1 MGKSFF
7 QSLTRIAMNF
17 AQLLGPVVGGA
28 IYQAGGF
35 YLPFLTMGT
44 LQVKSRTGIYVQVL
58 RKIYKDTLL
67 SRIIRLNK
75 K

>member
-1 MGKSFF
+1 MRKSFL

-58 RKIYKDTLL
+58 RKIYKDSLL
-67 SRIIRLNK
+67 SRYIRLNK

>member
-1 MGKSFF
+1 MRKSFL

-44 LQVKSRTGIYVQVL
+44 LQVKSRTGIYVQTCIAKNIQ
-58 RKIYKDTLL
+58 RYSPIKIYPFE
-67 SRIIRLNK
+67 
-75 K
+75 